1 VAGLEARGLWGPH
14 ALKGVD
20 LALRPGEW
28 LALLGPNGAG
38 KTTLLR
44 VMAGL
49 LRPQR
54 GEVLLEGKPL
64 RAYGSYERG
73 RLLAY
78 LPQGGPYPEG
88 LLVEEVVRLGR
99 LPHLGLWGR
108 EGKEDEEAVAWAL
121 EATGAAHLRGRLLGT
136 LSGGERQRVLL
147 ARALAAKPRYL
158 LLDEPTT
165 FLDLEHQAGVVALL
179 RQPGGDGPRGP
190 FRPPRPQPGGVGPP
204 GGRGAWRAGGGPGQA
219 GGGPHRAPP
228 PRPLRP
234 WGPGGPPWG
243 KAPCLPGR
251 IGPGFS

>member
-1 VAGLEARGLWGPH
+1 MGGLEAKGIVGSF

-20 LALRPGEW
+20 LLLRPGEW
-28 LALLGPNGAG
+28 LALLGPNGSG

-49 LRPQR
+49 LRPRR
-54 GEVLLEGKPL
+54 GEVLLEGRPL

-78 LPQGGPYPEG
+78 LPQNGPYPEG

-108 EGKEDEEAVAWAL
+108 EGKEDEEAVNWAL
-121 EATGAAHLRGRLLGT
+121 EVTGASAFRGRLLGT

-147 ARALAAKPRYL
+147 ARALAGRPRYL

-165 FLDLEHQAGVVALL
+165 FLDLAHQGVVVGLLRRLAGMGLGVLSVLHDPNQAALAHRVAVLEGGRVVAEGGPEAVLQEPLLARLYGAGVRVVRL
-179 RQPGGDGPRGP
+179 GE
-190 FRPPRPQPGGVGPP
+190 RPHVYLDP
-204 GGRGAWRAGGGPGQA
+204 
-219 GGGPHRAPP
+219 
-228 PRPLRP
+228 
-234 WGPGGPPWG
+234 
-243 KAPCLPGR
+243 
-251 IGPGFS
+251 